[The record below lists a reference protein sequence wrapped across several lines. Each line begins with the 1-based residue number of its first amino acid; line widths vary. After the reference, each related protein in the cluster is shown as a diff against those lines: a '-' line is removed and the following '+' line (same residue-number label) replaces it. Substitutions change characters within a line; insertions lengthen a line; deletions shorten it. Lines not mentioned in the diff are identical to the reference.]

1 MTNRYVRY
9 DDVKVWYPPLGFK
22 GPCRRVSGWGMV
34 SDCLRILYRCTRNRS
49 GTIRQHDR
57 RPHQQRHV
65 ITHLIGIMQ
74 SVAIGGNRWQSVAI
88 GGNRWQSVAIGGNR
102 WQSVAIG
109 GAIASD
115 HINMVDNH
123 IDIPYPISITRIPY
137 RNPYRCLIDIRYP
150 ISTFHIDLPYRHRL
164 ISR

>member
-34 SDCLRILYRCTRNRS
+34 SDCLRTLYRCTRNRS

-102 WQSVAIG
+102 WQSVGQSRVTIS
-109 GAIASD
+109 IWWIIISIY
-115 HINMVDNH
+115 HIPYRSPVSH
-123 IDIPYPISITRIPY
+123 IEIPIDVSLISDIPYRHSISI
-137 RNPYRCLIDIRYP
+137 
-150 ISTFHIDLPYRHRL
+150 PYRHRL